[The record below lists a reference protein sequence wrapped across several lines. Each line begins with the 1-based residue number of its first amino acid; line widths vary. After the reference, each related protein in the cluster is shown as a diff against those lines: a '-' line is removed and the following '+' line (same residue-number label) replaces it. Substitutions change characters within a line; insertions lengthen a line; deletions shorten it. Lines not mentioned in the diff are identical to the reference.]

1 MKALAVWGQ
10 GVEGDV
16 YLEIKSI
23 SVTGCDSSASES
35 AKQIYDAL
43 KVSSAE
49 HKAKEHGP
57 WPFGYL
63 LLSSSFP

>member
-43 KVSSAE
+43 KVLSTE
-49 HKAKEHGP
+49 HKAKEHGKI
-57 WPFGYL
+57 
-63 LLSSSFP
+63 